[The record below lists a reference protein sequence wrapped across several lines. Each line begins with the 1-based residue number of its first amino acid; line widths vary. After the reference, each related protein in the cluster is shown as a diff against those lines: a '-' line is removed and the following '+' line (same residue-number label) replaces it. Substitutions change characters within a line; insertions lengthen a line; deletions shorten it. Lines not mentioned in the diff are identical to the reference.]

1 MSKENCIELCPKYE
15 ICQRL
20 IHKGEAAVTK
30 AVLGG
35 YGAPDAEY
43 LTEDGEYIAGWQMD
57 KTITDEVAE
66 LLLTGGHDLISSGTK
81 MGESLLANCHDGPRQ
96 ILPGRYAC
104 QSEVKNVVDV
114 TNEDIDST
122 EL

>member
-1 MSKENCIELCPKYE
+1 MSNENCIEFCPKYE

-20 IHKGEAAVTK
+20 IHKGEAALTEVM
-30 AVLGG
+30 LGG

-43 LTEDGEYIAGWQMD
+43 MTEDGEYIAGRDME
-57 KTITDEVAE
+57 KTIPEEAAK
-66 LLLTGGHDLISSGTK
+66 LLLASGYDLISSGTE
-81 MGESLLANCHDGPRQ
+81 MGKALLANCHDGPRQ
-96 ILPGRYAC
+96 ILPGKYAC
-104 QSEVKNVVDV
+104 QSEVRDVVDI